1 MLSAEQARMAR
12 AALKWS
18 VRDVAAAAQV
28 SPNTVTRI
36 ESGGMSNASTLGAIR
51 HAFEAVGVRFLADG
65 EPSPA
70 GGPGVRLDVLGGGDG
85 PVD

>member
-1 MLSAEQARMAR
+1 MAR

-36 ESGGMSNASTLGAIR
+36 ESGGTSNASTLGAIR
-51 HAFEAVGVRFLADG
+51 YAFEAAGVTFLADG
-65 EPSPA
+65 EASPA
-70 GGPGVRLDVLGGGDG
+70 GGPGVRLDVDGGGDG